1 MSAQRLFLFDFDGVI
16 VDGMYEYWH
25 SSLLACEKYLNSPS
39 IYVDQKLY
47 KRVPN
52 TFKEIRPWVKYGW
65 EMVLIVHEI
74 IKKENP
80 IQNLNKDDFI
90 NNYHDNCQRI
100 LKDNS
105 WSAEGLQKILDKSRN
120 YQIDKDFENWVDLHN
135 PFFEVMNFMEE
146 LKKKEIKTGII
157 TTKRK
162 IFAEKIL
169 KQLNI
174 FPEFIFG
181 YEHGTKIKIAENFT
195 KSYEILGFIED
206 RKKTLIEIKENQETC
221 HIPCFLADWGYLK
234 DSDRYNLSDGIK
246 LLKLSNLVELVAN
259 YR

>member
-1 MSAQRLFLFDFDGVI
+1 MQ
-16 VDGMYEYWH
+16 EYWY
-25 SSLLACEKYLNSPS
+25 SSLLACEKYLNSPY
-39 IYVDQKLY
+39 IFFDPKLY

-80 IQNLNKDDFI
+80 IANHNKNDFL
-90 NNYHDNCQRI
+90 NNYHQNCQRI

-105 WSAEGLQKILDKSRN
+105 WIAKDLQKILDKSRL
-120 YQIDKDFENWVDLHN
+120 YQIDKDFKSWVNLHD
-135 PFFEVMNFMEE
+135 PFFEVINFLKE
-146 LKKKEIKTGII
+146 LRRRKIKSGII
-157 TTKRK
+157 TTKGK
-162 IFAEKIL
+162 KFTEKIL

-181 YEHGTKIKIAENFT
+181 YESGTKIKIAERLT
-195 KSYEILGFIED
+195 QTYEILGFIED
-206 RKKTLIEIKENQETC
+206 RKKTLIDIKHNSETS

-234 DSDRYNLSDGIK
+234 ELDRNNLNNEIK
-246 LLKLSNLVELVAN
+246 LLKLSDLKHLVAI
-259 YR
+259 